1 MSWKDVPGSKAVI
14 VPHLSMDNRVHSQ
27 IGLSVVEL
35 QGIDNET
42 AVLVVEERLPKSAR
56 CITYGLILDLSKLS
70 LEECQTLTAKG
81 YMFFPEDRT
90 LWTPRHL
97 QEQWDQLDEERSASA
112 PVPPP
117 VQTTQTDPPA
127 APALAETQT
136 DPAPPPRR
144 AGKRKS
150 VVGTAGDDVVQAEG
164 KPKKSK
170 AEEPLTLQ
178 QCVTMSASDIEKLDK
193 TKQTEMRHLYSQAFE
208 PLYTWGHE
216 KLKDDIGDEVTVHY
230 KQLHR
235 APPGTWIQFRL
246 FSFLYSTS

>member
-1 MSWKDVPGSKAVI
+1 MGNVLEGCARKQGSHCPPPLYGQPG
-14 VPHLSMDNRVHSQ
+14 PLPD
-27 IGLSVVEL
+27 GLSVVEL

-127 APALAETQT
+127 ALAPAETQT
-136 DPAPPPRR
+136 DPTPPPRR
-144 AGKRKS
+144 AAKRKS
-150 VVGTAGDDVVQAEG
+150 VVGTAG
-164 KPKKSK
+164 
-170 AEEPLTLQ
+170 
-178 QCVTMSASDIEKLDK
+178 
-193 TKQTEMRHLYSQAFE
+193 
-208 PLYTWGHE
+208 
-216 KLKDDIGDEVTVHY
+216 HY
-230 KQLHR
+230 KK
-235 APPGTWIQFRL
+235 PL
-246 FSFLYSTS
+246 F